1 MEIGTDPVGFLV
13 LFLKELTESIRRTI
27 LLRTQKESMMVTST
41 TEISNSG

>member
-13 LFLKELTESIRRTI
+13 LFLKELAELTRRTI
-27 LLRTQKESMMVTST
+27 LLRTQKESMMVASA